1 MYPKKK
7 KIIIKHATRLPP
19 TSTAASYP
27 SSSSATRSGAPTC
40 VSARVAF
47 KVKGVIE
54 ALAARDAQKPF
65 KLAVTLHVTHKQTLD
80 PEALIT
86 NMTAEVV
93 LSFWRFCGGKCH

>member
-1 MYPKKK
+1 MYQKNVEN
-7 KIIIKHATRLPP
+7 HTTRLPS

-27 SSSSATRSGAPTC
+27 PSSSAARSGAPTC
-40 VSARVAF
+40 VSARVTF

-86 NMTAEVV
+86 NMTPEVV
-93 LSFWRFCGGKCH
+93 LSFWRFWGGKCY